1 MWAQRGAIDHC
12 AVCRSIAIA
21 LLLSASRLTAQEEV
35 LRAIVL
41 DEFVVRAQA
50 EGFDVPTF
58 IQRVKQD
65 TTFHHAFL
73 NMRVHPHRS
82 VGTLRVRDSRERG
95 TAELYR
101 DAHLVRT
108 GAYAELLVDSAY
120 ERGKLR
126 NAKGKHR
133 FLTAELFE
141 DLFFPTGPRIADG
154 KIRDRTVEGDAVS
167 RIERY
172 KNELKRFMFNP
183 GQELASVPLIGDKLA
198 LFDPY
203 MATFYDLRL
212 WSNPRNGHAC
222 WVFSADVREGTDKDD
237 TVIKHMDTWFDQ
249 TTGQVIAR
257 EYRIAHNS
265 LLLGFD
271 ISIKVDLALQEGL
284 LVPTHVTYDGFWDI
298 PLQRKERVRFHLRNS
313 DWRRVR

>member
-1 MWAQRGAIDHC
+1 M
-12 AVCRSIAIA
+12 CRSIAIT
-21 LLLSASRLTAQEEV
+21 LLLSATVSIAQQDGILPV
-35 LRAIVL
+35 IVL

-50 EGFDVPTF
+50 DGFDIPTF
-58 IQRVKQD
+58 IQLVKED

-73 NMRVHPHRS
+73 NMRVHPHRT
-82 VGTLRVRDSRERG
+82 VGTLRVRDVRERG
-95 TAELYR
+95 TAEMYR
-101 DAHLVRT
+101 DAHLVRM
-108 GAYAELLVDSAY
+108 GAYAELIVDSAY

-126 NAKGKHR
+126 NAKGGHR

-141 DLFFPTGPRIADG
+141 DLFFPSGQRIANSTIPDHL
-154 KIRDRTVEGDAVS
+154 VEGDATS

-183 GQELASVPLIGDKLA
+183 GQELARVPWIGDKLA
-198 LFDPY
+198 LFEPR
-203 MATFYDLRL
+203 MAAFYDYKL

-222 WVFSADVREGTDKDD
+222 WVFSADAKAGSDEDD

-249 TTGQVIAR
+249 ATGQVIAR

-271 ISIKVDLALQEGL
+271 ISIQADLDVEEGL
-284 LVPTHVTYDGFWDI
+284 LVPTHVTYDGVWDI

-313 DWRRVR
+313 AWQNVMP

>member
-1 MWAQRGAIDHC
+1 MRYST
-12 AVCRSIAIA
+12 SIALWLYA
-21 LLLSASRLTAQEEV
+21 MGLLGQEHEV
-35 LRAIVL
+35 LRTIVL
-41 DEFVVRAQA
+41 DEFVVKAQE

-58 IQRVKQD
+58 IQRIKED

-82 VGTLRVRDSRERG
+82 VGTLRVRDAHEQGS
-95 TAELYR
+95 AELYR
-101 DAHLVRT
+101 DAHLVRA
-108 GAYAELLVDSAY
+108 GAYAELVQDSAA
-120 ERGKLR
+120 EHGRLRDRRGR
-126 NAKGKHR
+126 HR

-154 KIRDRTVEGDAVS
+154 TINNHAAEGGATS
-167 RIERY
+167 RIDRY

-198 LFDPY
+198 LFDAR
-203 MATFYDLRL
+203 MASLYDFKL
-212 WSNPRNGHAC
+212 WSNLRNGHAC
-222 WVFSADVREGTDKDD
+222 WVFSADVKAGSDEDD

-249 TTGQVIAR
+249 ATREVIAR
-257 EYRIAHNS
+257 EYRIVYNS

-271 ISIKVDLALQEGL
+271 ISIQADLALEDGL
-284 LVPTHVTYDGFWDI
+284 LVPTHVTYDGVWDI

-313 DWRRVR
+313 AWHNVLH